1 VTKTD
6 CEGGWDSH
14 RWEIN
19 QRECLLFCN
28 QCGCEI
34 AFELKKVQMKCNHQ
48 WEVEAVNEEANT
60 VSLYCVQCL
69 KETME
74 CKVTVA
80 TA

>member
-1 VTKTD
+1 MTEQ
-6 CEGGWDSH
+6 CEGDWESH

-19 QRECLLFCN
+19 QPESLLFCN

-34 AFELKKVQMKCNHQ
+34 AYEIQKFPMICNHQ
-48 WEVEAVNEEANT
+48 WEVEAVNEESNT

-69 KETME
+69 KVSFDA
-74 CKVTVA
+74 KVKSS

>member
-1 VTKTD
+1 MSEEP

-19 QRECLLFCN
+19 QRESLLFCN

-34 AFELKKVQMKCNHQ
+34 AFELKGSKHQ
-48 WEVEAVNEEANT
+48 WEVEAVNEDKNT
-60 VSLYCVQCL
+60 VELYCVGCM
-69 KETME
+69 KATIE
-74 CKVTVA
+74 CEVTGA

>member
-1 VTKTD
+1 MTQ
-6 CEGGWDSH
+6 CEGDWNSH

-34 AFELKKVQMKCNHQ
+34 AFEIKGGKHQ

-60 VSLYCVQCL
+60 VSLYCAQCL
-69 KETME
+69 NATIE
-74 CKVTVA
+74 CKVTEA